1 MRTFISLARQ
11 TVQASRC
18 NRSIFQR
25 RGLATTLH
33 APSNTETVFCIKPE
47 PTEKRD
53 GILSKRSMQSAL
65 EALHHDGIVMLEDV
79 ISSDLLDSLNER
91 MCKDTRTLIERGEDG
106 PFNYNLGNLQQSP
119 PYEIEHFSPEIF
131 FNPLATNLT
140 TSFLGGRPTM
150 SFISSNAAVKAEQGQ
165 PVHCDADFDHPNI
178 PFAAVVN
185 VGLIDME
192 PKNGSTELWLGTHK
206 NASIDDQQGA
216 HGERASGRIK
226 EDLLEQRR
234 ITRKPIQP
242 YVKKGSLLV
251 RDLRLWHAGMPNKTE
266 EIRIMLAMIHFAP
279 WYRQR
284 MTLNL
289 PKSLETLFEKQTKS
303 GLNIPATFE
312 QDYIDHLN
320 AGFGNSFD
328 FNQDF

>member
-1 MRTFISLARQ
+1 MKTFTSIARHSL
-11 TVQASRC
+11 QASQVRW
-18 NRSIFQR
+18 NIVQR
-25 RGLATTLH
+25 RGLATTVST
-33 APSNTETVFCIKPE
+33 PSGSERIFCIKPE
-47 PTEKRD
+47 STEKRE
-53 GILSKRSMQSAL
+53 GSLSQRHMQSAL

-79 ISSDLLDSLNER
+79 IPLNLLDSLNER
-91 MCKDTRTLIERGEDG
+91 MCKDTKTLIGRGEDG

-119 PYEIEHFSPEIF
+119 PYEAKYLSPEIF
-131 FNPLATNLT
+131 FNPLATSIT
-140 TSFLGGRPTM
+140 TAFLGGKPTM
-150 SFISSNAAVKAEQGQ
+150 SFISSNAAVKAKEGQ
-165 PVHCDADFDHPNI
+165 PVHCDADFDHPSI

-192 PKNGSTELWLGTHK
+192 PKNGSTEQWLGTHS
-206 NASIDDQQGA
+206 NASINDQQGA

-234 ITRKPIQP
+234 NIRPPIQP

-251 RDLRLWHAGMPNKTE
+251 RDLRLWHAGMPNTTD

-284 MTLNL
+284 MKLDL
-289 PKSLETLFEKQTKS
+289 PKSLKMLFEQQS
-303 GLNIPATFE
+303 RLGLSIPAIFE
-312 QDYIDHLN
+312 QDHIDHLN

-328 FNQDF
+328 FDQDK